1 MSCLKQGMQQQEV
14 SSNLAGRSARQ
25 LGERWQTRRKIVGL
39 AAIGLIFIV
48 SVLSVLYFLGNPT
61 SMFQTGGL
69 LLLSVS
75 FLIMKAVE
83 RIAGP
88 EMDRLFWRDRRAHR
102 GALAEEKIGALLD
115 GLAENYAVRHDV
127 STGHGNIDH
136 LVFRRDGAVFLIET
150 KSHSGWITRHDDEL
164 RRNGQSL
171 ETDFIQ
177 QTLDNV
183 SWLKTT
189 LKARAGFEPWIH
201 AAIVFTDAH
210 VEKYLK
216 VKNVDVFNARYL
228 IRWLDR
234 AHGNPR
240 ASVFLWPQVESLKND
255 LAASDSIHLA
265 CQPLL
270 R

>member
-1 MSCLKQGMQQQEV
+1 MQQQDV
-14 SSNLAGRSARQ
+14 SANLTGRSARQ
-25 LGERWQTRRKIVGL
+25 LGERWQTRRKIIGL
-39 AAIGLIFIV
+39 AAMGLIFIV
-48 SVLSVLYFLGNPT
+48 SVLSVLYFLGNRT

-75 FLIMKAVE
+75 FLIMKAAE

-88 EMDRLFWRDRRAHR
+88 EMDKLFWRERRAHL
-102 GALAEEKIGALLD
+102 GALAEKKIGALLD
-115 GLAENYAVRHDV
+115 GLAENYAVLHDV
-127 STGHGNIDH
+127 NAGQGNIDH
-136 LVFRRDGAVFLIET
+136 LVFRRDGAVFMIET

-171 ETDFIQ
+171 EKDFIQ

-183 SWLKTT
+183 SWLKKT

-201 AAIVFTDAH
+201 AAIVFSDAH
-210 VEKYLK
+210 VEKHLK
-216 VKNVDVFNARYL
+216 LKNIDVFNARYL
-228 IRWLDR
+228 TRWLDR

-240 ASVFLWPQVESLKND
+240 ASVFLWPQVENLKND
-255 LAASDSIHLA
+255 LATSGSIHLA

>member
-1 MSCLKQGMQQQEV
+1 M
-14 SSNLAGRSARQ
+14 
-25 LGERWQTRRKIVGL
+25 GERWQTRRKIIGL

-48 SVLSVLYFLGNPT
+48 SVLSVLYFLGNRT

-75 FLIMKAVE
+75 FLIMKAAE
-83 RIAGP
+83 RFAGP
-88 EMDRLFWRDRRAHR
+88 EMDKLFWRERRAHR

-115 GLAENYAVRHDV
+115 GLAKNYAVQHDV
-127 STGHGNIDH
+127 NTGRGNIDH
-136 LVFRRDGAVFLIET
+136 LLFRRDGAVFLIET
-150 KSHSGWITRHDDEL
+150 KSHSGWITRQDDEL
-164 RRNGQSL
+164 RRNGQTL
-171 ETDFIQ
+171 EKDFVQ
-177 QTLDNV
+177 QTLDDV
-183 SWLKTT
+183 AWLKKT
-189 LKARAGFEPWIH
+189 LKTRTGFEPWIH

-210 VEKYLK
+210 VEKRLK
-216 VKNVDVFNARYL
+216 LKNVDVFNARYL
-228 IRWLDR
+228 IGWLDR

-255 LAASDSIHLA
+255 LASSDSIHLA

>member
-1 MSCLKQGMQQQEV
+1 MQQQEV
-14 SSNLAGRSARQ
+14 STHLAGRSARQ
-25 LGERWQTRRKIVGL
+25 LEERWQTRTKIIGL
-39 AAIGLIFIV
+39 AAIGVIFIV
-48 SVLSVLYFLGNPT
+48 SVLTVLYFLGNRT

-83 RIAGP
+83 RFAGR
-88 EMDRLFWRDRRAHR
+88 EMDKLFRRERRAHR
-102 GALAEEKIGALLD
+102 GALAEEKIGALLH
-115 GLAENYAVRHDV
+115 GLAENYAVQHDV
-127 STGHGNIDH
+127 NTGHGNIDH

-171 ETDFIQ
+171 EKDFIQ

-183 SWLKTT
+183 AWLKKN

-201 AAIVFTDAH
+201 AAIVFSNAH
-210 VEKYLK
+210 VEKHLK
-216 VKNVDVFNARYL
+216 LKNVDVFNAPYL
-228 IRWLDR
+228 TQWLER

-240 ASVFLWPQVESLKND
+240 ASVFLWPQVESLKHD
-255 LAASDSIHLA
+255 LAAPDSIRLA

>member
-1 MSCLKQGMQQQEV
+1 MQQQDV
-14 SSNLAGRSARQ
+14 STNLAGRSARQ
-25 LGERWQTRRKIVGL
+25 LAERWQTRRKIIGL

-48 SVLSVLYFLGNPT
+48 SVLTVLYFLGNRT

-83 RIAGP
+83 RFAGP
-88 EMDRLFWRDRRAHR
+88 EMDKLFRRERRAQR
-102 GALAEEKIGALLD
+102 GALAEEKIGTLLD
-115 GLAENYAVRHDV
+115 GLAENYAVQHDV

-150 KSHSGWITRHDDEL
+150 KSHSGWITRQDDEL

-171 ETDFIQ
+171 EKDFIQ
-177 QTLDNV
+177 QTVANV
-183 SWLKTT
+183 AWLKKN

-201 AAIVFTDAH
+201 AAIVFTSAH
-210 VEKYLK
+210 VEKNLK
-216 VKNVDVFNARYL
+216 LKNIDVFNARYL
-228 IRWLDR
+228 SRWLER
-234 AHGNPR
+234 AQGNPR
-240 ASVFLWPQVESLKND
+240 ASVFLWPQVASLKNN
-255 LAASDSIHLA
+255 LAESDSIHLA

>member
-1 MSCLKQGMQQQEV
+1 MQQQDV
-14 SSNLAGRSARQ
+14 SANLAGRSARQ
-25 LGERWQTRRKIVGL
+25 LGERWQTRRKIIGL
-39 AAIGLIFIV
+39 AAIGIIFIV
-48 SVLSVLYFLGNPT
+48 SVLSVLYFLGNRT

-75 FLIMKAVE
+75 FLIMKAAE

-88 EMDRLFWRDRRAHR
+88 EMDKLFWRERRAHR
-102 GALAEEKIGALLD
+102 GALVEEQMGTLLD
-115 GLAENYAVRHDV
+115 GLAKTYTVQHDV
-127 STGHGNIDH
+127 NTGPGKIDH

-171 ETDFIQ
+171 EADFIQ
-177 QTLDNV
+177 QTLENV
-183 SWLKTT
+183 AWLKKA
-189 LKARAGFEPWIH
+189 LKTRTGFEPWIH

-210 VEKYLK
+210 VEKHLK
-216 VKNVDVFNARYL
+216 LKNVDVFNARYL

-255 LAASDSIHLA
+255 LAASNSIHLA

>member
-1 MSCLKQGMQQQEV
+1 MQQDV
-14 SSNLAGRSARQ
+14 SANLAGKSARQ
-25 LGERWQTRRKIVGL
+25 LGERWHTRRKIIGL

-48 SVLSVLYFLGNPT
+48 SVLAVLYFLGNRT

-75 FLIMKAVE
+75 FLIMKTAE

-88 EMDRLFWRDRRAHR
+88 EMDKLFRRERRAHQ
-102 GALAEEKIGALLD
+102 GALAQEKIGALLD
-115 GLAENYAVRHDV
+115 GLADNYTVRHDV
-127 STGHGNIDH
+127 NTGQGNIDH

-171 ETDFIQ
+171 EKDFIQ
-177 QTLDNV
+177 QTLNNV
-183 SWLKTT
+183 SWLKHV

-210 VEKYLK
+210 VEKHLRLN
-216 VKNVDVFNARYL
+216 NVDVFHARDL
-228 IRWLDR
+228 TRWLER
-234 AHGNPR
+234 AQGNPR
-240 ASVFLWPQVESLKND
+240 ASIFLWPQVESLTHSLD
-255 LAASDSIHLA
+255 EPDSIHLA
-265 CQPLL
+265 SQPLL